1 MAKFRSCSLSVQ
13 QRHQPT
19 TRRLVCITIGGW
31 LPPLHLSED
40 GPLPTSANNDAQR
53 RTETWLAQCRRRR
66 SIFGKSYYPST
77 SPGDRTSPKFPWP
90 PFGRDFNGL
99 FHFGKPFIKLK
110 QSPSARPVCWML
122 NVGDVRPLTA
132 YQNGEAANEVVCSSL
147 TVVGDMPLHTWR
159 AVYLYS
165 PKFFLFRQ
173 RSTAQIHPI
182 FFDGI
187 FALLSEMGRK
197 CNLTCYVRLFPS
209 SMSGINGW
217 IWGGTLF
224 RIVKH
229 DLLLS

>member
-53 RTETWLAQCRRRR
+53 RTETWLAQCRRR

-77 SPGDRTSPKFPWP
+77 SPGDRTSPKFPGP
-90 PFGRDFNGL
+90 PSVVILMGFS
-99 FHFGKPFIKLK
+99 I
-110 QSPSARPVCWML
+110 SANHLSNSNKAHPPARFVGCWML
-122 NVGDVRPLTA
+122 EMCAHWLPTKMVKLPTRSFVRVW
-132 YQNGEAANEVVCSSL
+132 QSL
-147 TVVGDMPLHTWR
+147 VICLYTWR

-173 RSTAQIHPI
+173 RSTARIHPI

-187 FALLSEMGRK
+187 LRF
-197 CNLTCYVRLFPS
+197 FPRWE
-209 SMSGINGW
+209 GNVI
-217 IWGGTLF
+217 
-224 RIVKH
+224 
-229 DLLLS
+229 